1 MLSDFPS
8 PWYIFIICE
17 WDVKMKV
24 SCHIFKA
31 IIEPSIILPAQTTE
45 ERMFS
50 SSLSFPRAVLTLC
63 QLVDSYKLFEKG
75 DFFFFLKET
84 MGMYLESFFFTVR
97 SIRTKAIHI
106 SVKAG

>member
-31 IIEPSIILPAQTTE
+31 IIEPSILLLAQTTE
-45 ERMFS
+45 ERMFG
-50 SSLSFPRAVLTLC
+50 SSLSCSWGVLTLC
-63 QLVDSYKLFEKG
+63 WLVDSCKLFEKG
-75 DFFFFLKET
+75 GGFLIFFF
-84 MGMYLESFFFTVR
+84 
-97 SIRTKAIHI
+97 I
-106 SVKAG
+106 

>member
-8 PWYIFIICE
+8 PRYIFIICE

-50 SSLSFPRAVLTLC
+50 SSLSCSRAVLTLC
-63 QLVDSYKLFEKG
+63 RLVDSYKLFEKG
-75 DFFFFLKET
+75 VFF
-84 MGMYLESFFFTVR
+84 
-97 SIRTKAIHI
+97 
-106 SVKAG
+106 